1 MSDRSVIFAALSA
14 NPNVVFVRPSRKIYM
29 QDELHSEGHQ
39 QLRQLGQ
46 PDGSAYL
53 GWHHQQS
60 SFDKAGKLTGSQA
73 VYFGGDLEAV
83 RAVLSGV
90 AGAGYLVGGG
100 SSDQE
105 PFFIASDAH
114 PTAAEPSQL
123 DALRTRL
130 TLLTEHWMKQELRD
144 GEESLLHNVIQVKEL
159 AELHAM
165 SRAVLR
171 TRGLLTRAD
180 VDPAASDVTPK
191 MLAEVGDPTAVQT
204 ARDLALGGEDVMSYL
219 DLVADSGE
227 DPIDAAIVL
236 AEEIR
241 VNTMADPARQR
252 ARLRAVAYAIVPAR
266 KEITHDEYPEAIRS
280 TFLDPRLP
288 VWLRAHVAMDK
299 SNLPDRQWA
308 YATPRFADASH
319 ATEPKID
326 VDQWISDVDMVLAQA
341 GFPPSP
347 GFDPEDRSDRNFAIE
362 FRERF
367 ASKHPEGVRAILADP
382 LASEPALAVALQLLH
397 TEKLLRA
404 SDLDPLRK
412 TWKKRLFVKP
422 DTYTHA
428 APAIVTFA
436 AALIEFS
443 DPLGDTVAQGV
454 LADTRKWS
462 ASIRQFIQGVVA
474 TDQDAID
481 QLWEIVA
488 TTGNDEAAQAYCLA
502 RARLE
507 GISPMAVAT
516 DSIERLPKNPE
527 HRRSCMATP
536 AIAFADGTPLWAHY
550 YYNDSSL
557 RRIDAA
563 LRVIADTALPVAIRR
578 RVQHLAGTSHCL
590 EYPDSMHHH
599 QQLPAD
605 AVALAARRAALA
617 DIPDT
622 APAAP
627 AGERVSWAGRLRNRL
642 RRR

>member
-144 GEESLLHNVIQVKEL
+144 GEESLLHNVIQVTEL

-191 MLAEVGDPTAVQT
+191 MLAEVGDPTAVQM
-204 ARDLALGGEDVMSYL
+204 ARDLALGGENVMSYL
-219 DLVADSGE
+219 DLVTDSGK
-227 DPIDAAIVL
+227 DPIEAAIVL

-241 VNTMADPARQR
+241 ANTMADPARQR
-252 ARLRAVAYAIVPAR
+252 ARLRAVACAIVPAR
-266 KEITHDEYPEAIRS
+266 KEITHDEYPEAIRN

-299 SNLPDRQWA
+299 NNLPDRQWA
-308 YATPRFADASH
+308 YATPRFADSSH

-326 VDQWISDVDMVLAQA
+326 VDEWTDDIDTLLVQA
-341 GFPPSP
+341 GFPPSA
-347 GFDPEDRSDRNFAIE
+347 GFDPESRFDQDFATE
-362 FRERF
+362 FRERI
-367 ASKHPEGVRAILADP
+367 ASEHPEGVRAILADP

-397 TEKLLRA
+397 TEKLLRVA
-404 SDLDPLRK
+404 DLTPLRN
-412 TWKKRLFVKP
+412 TWKKRLLVKP
-422 DTYTHA
+422 DTYTPA
-428 APAIVTFA
+428 APAIVTFT
-436 AALIEFS
+436 AALNEFS
-443 DPLGDTVAQGV
+443 DPLGGTVAQVV

-462 ASIRQFIQGVVA
+462 APIRQLLQGILTPDQSAVDELWKVIAATANREAAHAYCIAQARVEDTSPMVVA
-474 TDQDAID
+474 A
-481 QLWEIVA
+481 
-488 TTGNDEAAQAYCLA
+488 
-502 RARLE
+502 
-507 GISPMAVAT
+507 S
-516 DSIERLPKNPE
+516 SIERLPEAPGYL
-527 HRRSCMATP
+527 RRCMADA
-536 AIAFADGTPLWAHY
+536 AIAFADGAPLHARY
-550 YYNDSSL
+550 FGTQSL
-557 RRIDAA
+557 RSLDAA
-563 LRVIADTALPVAIRR
+563 LRVSADHTLPIAARRLILEFADTSICL
-578 RVQHLAGTSHCL
+578 SH
-590 EYPDSMHHH
+590 PDSVRQPQH
-599 QQLPAD
+599 PAD
-605 AVALAARRAALA
+605 LALLTQRRAALA

-627 AGERVSWAGRLRNRL
+627 AEERVSWAGRLRNRL

>member
-14 NPNVVFVRPSRKIYM
+14 NPNVIFVRPSREIYM
-29 QDELHSEGHQ
+29 QDELHSEGHE

-204 ARDLALGGEDVMSYL
+204 ARDLALGGENVMSYL
-219 DLVADSGE
+219 DLVTDSGE
-227 DPIDAAIVL
+227 DPIEAAIAL

-241 VNTMADPARQR
+241 ANTMANPGRQR
-252 ARLRAVAYAIVPAR
+252 ERLRAVAYAIVPAH
-266 KEITHDEYPEAIRS
+266 KEMAHDEYPEAIRN

-288 VWLRAHVAMDK
+288 VWLRAYVTLDHA
-299 SNLPDRQWA
+299 NLPDRIWA
-308 YATPRFADASH
+308 DATPRFADASH
-319 ATEPKID
+319 ATEPNID
-326 VDQWISDVDMVLAQA
+326 VDQWINDIDAVLAQA
-341 GFPPSP
+341 GLPPSA
-347 GFDPEDRSDRNFAIE
+347 GFDPEDGSDRNFAIE

-382 LASEPALAVALQLLH
+382 LSSEPALAVALQLLH
-397 TEKLLRA
+397 TQKLLHA

-428 APAIVTFA
+428 APAIVTFI

-443 DPLGDTVAQGV
+443 DPLGDSVAQV
-454 LADTRKWS
+454 VMADTRKWS
-462 ASIRQFIQGVVA
+462 APIRQFIQGLVA
-474 TDQDAID
+474 TDQDAVD
-481 QLWEIVA
+481 ELWEIVA
-488 TTGNDEAAQAYCLA
+488 AGGNHEAAQAYCLA

-507 GISPMAVAT
+507 GISPTAVAA
-516 DSIERLPKNPE
+516 DSIERLPKTPE
-527 HRRSCMATP
+527 YLRSCMATP
-536 AIAFADGTPLWAHY
+536 AIAFADGTPLWAHH

-557 RRIDAA
+557 RRVDAA
-563 LRVIADTALPVAIRR
+563 LRVMTDTALPVTIRR
-578 RVQHLAGTSHCL
+578 KVQSMVGTSRCL
-590 EYPDSMHHH
+590 EYPDSMRRY

-605 AVALAARRAALA
+605 AVVLAQRRAAVPEIRDA
-617 DIPDT
+617 VV
-622 APAAP
+622 APP
-627 AGERVSWAGRLRNRL
+627 TKERLSWASRLWNRV
-642 RRR
+642 RRS